1 MKSGNSGNSETFYDI
16 LGVEEKCSQDE
27 IKKAYRKLSF
37 MHHPDKNGNSAEST
51 EKFQKISEAFSV
63 LSDADERVKY
73 DMNRN
78 NPFANIGGM
87 GGMGGGVRINPMD
100 IFNMFM
106 GGMGGMGDPH
116 MMNPLNGFVNMGGL
130 GGLGGL
136 GGQGPRIII
145 RTFGPG
151 GESISENIMGGGGGM
166 EGGMGGDPFSL
177 FSEAM
182 HGIRDSRSTPP
193 RQEMHPHHPRH
204 PQNLHPHPHHPQ
216 HPHLPHPHLPPH
228 HPLHQPQHPYDIPRT
243 PRFQNKVEPKPPLIS
258 INASVTLEHV
268 CQGSTIPVEMERWNI
283 NSEGVHELD
292 NHIEYISVP
301 VGTENGEVI
310 ILSNRGNETGGGG
323 VRGDVKVTFIVEEH
337 PLFKRNGLD
346 ILVEKNITLK
356 EALCGFVFD
365 IEHINGKKF
374 SFNSSSGN
382 IIRDGLIKTIPRL
395 GLQRGN
401 ELGNLNVV
409 FRVTYPDKLSEEQI
423 KILETTL

>member
-1 MKSGNSGNSETFYDI
+1 MKSGNSETFYDI

-63 LSDADERVKY
+63 LSDPDERVKY

-106 GGMGGMGDPH
+106 GGMGGMGGMGDPH
-116 MMNPLNGFVNMGGL
+116 TMNPLNGFVNMGGL
-130 GGLGGL
+130 GGLGSL
-136 GGQGPRIII
+136 GGHGPRVII

-151 GESISENIMGGGGGM
+151 GESISENIMGGGG
-166 EGGMGGDPFSL
+166 DPFGM

-182 HGIRDSRSTPP
+182 HNIHGIHGIHGIHDSRATPSP
-193 RQEMHPHHPRH
+193 RQEMH
-204 PQNLHPHPHHPQ
+204 Q
-216 HPHLPHPHLPPH
+216 HLP
-228 HPLHQPQHPYDIPRT
+228 PQHPYDIPRT
-243 PRFQNKVEPKPPLIS
+243 PRFQKRVEPKPPLIS
-258 INASVTLEHV
+258 INAAVTLEHV
-268 CQGSTIPVEMERWNI
+268 CQGATIPVEMERWNI

-292 NHIEYISVP
+292 NHVEYISVP
-301 VGTENGEVI
+301 MGAENGEVI
-310 ILSNRGNETGGGG
+310 ILSNRGNEMGDG

-337 PLFKRNGLD
+337 ALFKRNGLD

-401 ELGNLNVV
+401 ESGNLNVV
-409 FRVTYPDKLSEEQI
+409 FRVMYPDKLSEEQI
-423 KILETTL
+423 KILANTL

>member
-1 MKSGNSGNSETFYDI
+1 MKSGNSETFYDI

-63 LSDADERVKY
+63 LSDPDERVKY

-106 GGMGGMGDPH
+106 GGMGGMGGMGDPH
-116 MMNPLNGFVNMGGL
+116 TMNPLNGFVNMGGM
-130 GGLGGL
+130 GGLGAM
-136 GGQGPRIII
+136 GGHGPRVII

-151 GESISENIMGGGGGM
+151 GESISENIMGGGG
-166 EGGMGGDPFSL
+166 DPFGI
-177 FSEAM
+177 FGEAMQNIHGIHGM
-182 HGIRDSRSTPP
+182 HGIHDSRATPSP
-193 RQEMHPHHPRH
+193 RQEMHQQHH
-204 PQNLHPHPHHPQ
+204 Q
-216 HPHLPHPHLPPH
+216 HTP
-228 HPLHQPQHPYDIPRT
+228 PQHPYDITRT
-243 PRFQNKVEPKPPLIS
+243 PRFQKRVEPKPPLIS
-258 INASVTLEHV
+258 INAAVTLEHV
-268 CQGSTIPVEMERWNI
+268 CQGATIPVEMERWNI

-292 NHIEYISVP
+292 NHVEYISVP
-301 VGTENGEVI
+301 MGAENGEVI
-310 ILSNRGNETGGGG
+310 ILSNRGNEMGDG

-337 PLFKRNGLD
+337 ALFKRNGLD

-401 ELGNLNVV
+401 ECGNLNVV

-423 KILETTL
+423 KILANTL

>member
-1 MKSGNSGNSETFYDI
+1 MKSGNSETFYDI

-63 LSDADERVKY
+63 LSDPDERVKY

-106 GGMGGMGDPH
+106 GGMGGMGGMGDPH
-116 MMNPLNGFVNMGGL
+116 TMNPLNGFVNMGGL
-130 GGLGGL
+130 GGLGSM
-136 GGQGPRIII
+136 GGHGPRVII

-151 GESISENIMGGGGGM
+151 GESISENIMGGGG
-166 EGGMGGDPFSL
+166 DPFGM

-182 HGIRDSRSTPP
+182 HNIHGIHGIHDSRATPSP
-193 RQEMHPHHPRH
+193 RQEMH
-204 PQNLHPHPHHPQ
+204 Q
-216 HPHLPHPHLPPH
+216 HMP
-228 HPLHQPQHPYDIPRT
+228 PQHPYDIPRT
-243 PRFQNKVEPKPPLIS
+243 PRFQKRVEPKPPLIS
-258 INASVTLEHV
+258 INAAVTLEHV
-268 CQGSTIPVEMERWNI
+268 CQGATIPVEMERWNI

-292 NHIEYISVP
+292 NHVEYISVP
-301 VGTENGEVI
+301 MGAENGEVI
-310 ILSNRGNETGGGG
+310 ILSNRGNEMGDG

-337 PLFKRNGLD
+337 ALFKRNGLD

-395 GLQRGN
+395 GLQRGTVN
-401 ELGNLNVV
+401 GNLNVV

-423 KILETTL
+423 KILANTL

>member
-37 MHHPDKNGNSAEST
+37 MHHPDKNGNSTEST

-63 LSDADERVKY
+63 LSDPDERVKY

-87 GGMGGGVRINPMD
+87 GGGGGGVRINPMD
-100 IFNMFM
+100 IFNMFMGGM

-130 GGLGGL
+130 GGLGGMGGM

-151 GESISENIMGGGGGM
+151 GESISENIMGGGGDH
-166 EGGMGGDPFSL
+166 GGDPFGM
-177 FSEAM
+177 FNEAM
-182 HGIRDSRSTPP
+182 RGIHDARSTPP
-193 RQEMHPHHPRH
+193 RQEMHSHQHTHHLQH
-204 PQNLHPHPHHPQ
+204 PQHPQ
-216 HPHLPHPHLPPH
+216 HPH
-228 HPLHQPQHPYDIPRT
+228 HQPQHPYDIHRT
-243 PRFQNKVEPKPPLIS
+243 PRFQNRVEPKPPLIS
-258 INASVTLEHV
+258 INATVTLEHV
-268 CQGSTIPVEMERWNI
+268 CQGATIPVEMERWNI

-292 NHIEYISVP
+292 NHVEYISVP
-301 VGTENGEVI
+301 MGAENGEVI
-310 ILSNRGNETGGGG
+310 ILSNRGNDMGGGA
-323 VRGDVKVTFIVEEH
+323 RGDVKVTFIVEEH

-356 EALCGFVFD
+356 DALCGFVFD
-365 IEHINGKKF
+365 IEHVNGKKF

-401 ELGNLNVV
+401 DIGNLNVV
-409 FRVTYPDKLSEEQI
+409 FRVTYPEKLSEEQI
-423 KILETTL
+423 KILATTL

>member
-1 MKSGNSGNSETFYDI
+1 MKSGNSETFYDI

-63 LSDADERVKY
+63 LSDPDERVKY

-106 GGMGGMGDPH
+106 GGMGGMGGMGDPH
-116 MMNPLNGFVNMGGL
+116 TMNPLNGFVNMGGM
-130 GGLGGL
+130 GGLGAM
-136 GGQGPRIII
+136 GGHGPRVII

-151 GESISENIMGGGGGM
+151 GESISENIMGGGG
-166 EGGMGGDPFSL
+166 DPFGM

-182 HGIRDSRSTPP
+182 HNIHGIHGMHGIHDSRATPSP
-193 RQEMHPHHPRH
+193 RQEMHQQHH
-204 PQNLHPHPHHPQ
+204 Q
-216 HPHLPHPHLPPH
+216 HTP
-228 HPLHQPQHPYDIPRT
+228 PQHPYDITRT
-243 PRFQNKVEPKPPLIS
+243 PRFQKRVEPKPPLIS
-258 INASVTLEHV
+258 INAAVTLEHV
-268 CQGSTIPVEMERWNI
+268 CQGATIPVEMERWNI

-292 NHIEYISVP
+292 NHVEYISVP
-301 VGTENGEVI
+301 MGAENGEVI
-310 ILSNRGNETGGGG
+310 ILSNRGNEMGDG

-337 PLFKRNGLD
+337 ALFKRNGLD

-401 ELGNLNVV
+401 ECGNLNVV

-423 KILETTL
+423 KILANTL